1 MYQYNNYNYNVHI
14 LYYYCYITG
23 ALENPIPIPLLSALE
38 DRNMHIL
45 NNEQEGILY
54 CKLIHN
60 IFKLLNHFIF

>member
-1 MYQYNNYNYNVHI
+1 MSIYYIN
-14 LYYYCYITG
+14 YYCYITG

-54 CKLIHN
+54 YIINLYSIYLN
-60 IFKLLNHFIF
+60 WSIIFFF